1 MPDGIKYSTTVQT
14 NSLQKGNVAIGI
26 GNVGPTST
34 TNFYSAPIPASGK
47 YIVSKVAVSG
57 VPNFFAPSDE
67 AEMIKLAKQE
77 GATGANTAS
86 LASCLAWFASQTN
99 YSVANLDYENIVTDG
114 LILNLD
120 AGFTTSY
127 PTTGTTW
134 YDLSGN
140 SYNGTL
146 TNGPTFN
153 SSNSGSIVIDGVDDY
168 ISFPGN
174 TFGYSPGT
182 TGELS
187 LEAWV
192 YATGPFSTY
201 APENLTA
208 LGGVIGQGILN
219 GTIGWGLYI
228 QRISTGPYTYGFQVR
243 NVGTVVAPSGSFTLN
258 TWTHVI
264 GTFTRNDFAR
274 VYINGNLAASASS
287 TSLNGLTLTPNF
299 NDAAIG
305 RANSN
310 NPFYIGG
317 RVAVSR
323 LYNRPLSATEV
334 SQNYNTQK
342 GRFGL

>member
-1 MPDGIKYSTTVQT
+1 MPNVVKYTTDALPS
-14 NSLQKGNVAIGI
+14 NCLKKGNFAIGNNT
-26 GNVGPTST
+26 GDYGLT
-34 TNFYSAPIPASGK
+34 FYNGITPPSGGYTIYLNKASGGPSI
-47 YIVSKVAVSG
+47 YCPTNDSQLITITNQIASA
-57 VPNFFAPSDE
+57 NYTTAAQCLNYFAGQSDK
-67 AEMIKLAKQE
+67 ICV
-77 GATGANTAS
+77 NR
-86 LASCLAWFASQTN
+86 
-99 YSVANLDYENIVTDG
+99 DYEGIVTNG
-114 LILNLD
+114 LVLNLD
-120 AGFTTSY
+120 AGFIPSY

-140 SYNGTL
+140 NYNGTL

-323 LYNRPLSATEV
+323 LYNRPLSAAEV
-334 SQNYNTQK
+334 LQNYNAQK
-342 GRFGL
+342 GRYGL